1 MKFDSKADKILGAVN
16 YIVLSFAA
24 ILCLLPFINIFV
36 SSFTSAEEIIL
47 RGFVLF
53 PRNPT
58 VSAYQY
64 IFSTPVFL
72 NSMLNSIHITVVGTI
87 VSMMFTISMAYAL
100 AQKRLIH
107 RSFFNFLVIFT
118 MLFSGGMI
126 PSYMLVVNL
135 GLINSYWALF
145 LTGAINAFNMILL
158 KNFFMKVPREL
169 SESARID
176 GANELH
182 ILFRVMLP
190 VSLPAIATFSL
201 FYAVNYWNV
210 FFSALL
216 YIHDAS
222 RRPIQVLLRNIVIL
236 SGGGFGESNPDV
248 VIPSET
254 VKMAVIIVSTIPILC
269 VYPFLQKY
277 FTKGIMVGS
286 LKG

>member
-1 MKFDSKADKILGAVN
+1 MKFDSKGDKVLGAVN
-16 YIVLSFAA
+16 YVVLSLAA
-24 ILCLLPFINIFV
+24 LICLLPFLNIFV

-47 RGFVLF
+47 RGFVLI

-58 VSAYQY
+58 LSAYQH

-72 NSMLNSIHITVVGTI
+72 NSILNSVHITVMGTF
-87 VSMMFTISMAYAL
+87 VSMIFTITMAYAL

-107 RSFFNFLVIFT
+107 RSFFNFLVVFT

-126 PSYMLVVNL
+126 PTYILVVNL
-135 GLINSYWALF
+135 GLIDSYWALW
-145 LTGAINAFNMILL
+145 LTGAVNAFNMILL
-158 KNFFMKVPREL
+158 KNFFMKVPAEL

-176 GANELH
+176 GANEFH
-182 ILFRVMLP
+182 ILVRIMLP

-201 FYAVNYWNV
+201 FYAVGYWNI

-216 YIHDAS
+216 YIHDPA
-222 RRPIQVLLRNIVIL
+222 RFPIQILLRNIVIL
-236 SGGGFGESNPDV
+236 ASGGFAESDPDV

-254 VKMAVIIVSTIPILC
+254 LKMAVIIVSTIPILC
-269 VYPFLQKY
+269 VYPFLQRY